1 MCKVHTSSQEITN
14 APYVSA
20 NYANTTTTTVT
31 ADLTINYD
39 VEKNTSFAEKIKN
52 VGEHNFESGAN
63 ITTANWIRILTEAI

>member
-1 MCKVHTSSQEITN
+1 MCKIHTCSHEITN

-20 NYANTTTTTVT
+20 NYANTTTTVT

-39 VEKNTSFAEKIKN
+39 VEKNTLFAEKINN

-63 ITTANWIRILTEAI
+63 ITTSNWIRILTEAT